1 MFIGREKEL
10 VLLQQDY
17 IGKAVM
23 VYGKRRVG
31 KTTLIQKA
39 LDNCPYQTVY
49 FECLKG
55 TVQENI
61 DSLVDELVR
70 AKILPVALSFSTL
83 QDVFTYLNTL
93 PQKMVVVIDE
103 YPYLKVMNEPT
114 TVDSVFQSIIDN
126 RLGNIELILSGSH
139 IGMMKDLLQEKNALY
154 GRFAVTIKLNELN
167 YLDTAKFYPDK
178 TPYDKVAH
186 YAVFGGS
193 PFVNQA
199 LRPTATLRENIVSTI
214 LNPVSAVYLY
224 ASQLLLSDY
233 SVKINAERIFAVI
246 GNGKKRYS
254 EIEDKLDVKKTGN
267 LAKQMKPL
275 RDLEIISQPVHCGAQ
290 SVLLGKLPS
299 RMVYQISKRLH
310 ADDSAGIDV
319 DNHFYVVGIKHEA
332 ALLCDEVDVNGIVVE
347 RLGHP
352 IRVHV
357 EAELFCHFLRLGGA
371 IVARK
376 LFGFFGNFR
385 IVAVKAQKSS
395 VLRKLRGVHSA
406 VLCSHF
412 KQLGVRLALDRTDIL
427 YAFYFVI
434 GKYLAQLSR
443 HSFGSPF
450 FRRFKLFVCHAF
462 RKRSVVNE
470 LRIIEGVVLH
480 FAQPV
485 VQVIVSLPFESVDQK
500 FVRVLSRYT
509 FELCQKSA

>member
-70 AKILPVALSFSTL
+70 AKILPVALSFCTL

-275 RDLEIISQPVHCGAQ
+275 RDLEIISRNYPINKLNDSKKSTFEINDNLLRFYFTFIYKNASALQVLGAEAFYDEYVAPTLTDFISRRFEGICRDYFSLQVRSGKLKGVRNIGSYYYDDPVHRKNGEFDVALELADGYAIYEAKYYAQ
-290 SVLLGKLPS
+290 PMTLDEIH
-299 RMVYQISKRLH
+299 REAQQ
-310 ADDSAGIDV
+310 
-319 DNHFYVVGIKHEA
+319 VVNIK
-332 ALLCDEVDVNGIVVE
+332 
-347 RLGHP
+347 
-352 IRVHV
+352 
-357 EAELFCHFLRLGGA
+357 EL
-371 IVARK
+371 
-376 LFGFFGNFR
+376 
-385 IVAVKAQKSS
+385 AV
-395 VLRKLRGVHSA
+395 
-406 VLCSHF
+406 
-412 KQLGVRLALDRTDIL
+412 KQLGFIAINGFVEQEKPYTYLDGNDI
-427 YAFYFVI
+427 
-434 GKYLAQLSR
+434 
-443 HSFGSPF
+443 
-450 FRRFKLFVCHAF
+450 
-462 RKRSVVNE
+462 
-470 LRIIEGVVLH
+470 
-480 FAQPV
+480 FAGM
-485 VQVIVSLPFESVDQK
+485 
-500 FVRVLSRYT
+500 
-509 FELCQKSA
+509 

>member
-178 TPYDKVAH
+178 QCYCKGGECFEYYIQLSSQNRQLQCQPYR
-186 YAVFGGS
+186 YGS
-193 PFVNQA
+193 YISGSA
-199 LRPTATLRENIVSTI
+199 LLPDWCCQRE
-214 LNPVSAVYLY
+214 LGC
-224 ASQLLLSDY
+224 
-233 SVKINAERIFAVI
+233 R
-246 GNGKKRYS
+246 KKHNYRS
-254 EIEDKLDVKKTGN
+254 
-267 LAKQMKPL
+267 
-275 RDLEIISQPVHCGAQ
+275 
-290 SVLLGKLPS
+290 LGT
-299 RMVYQISKRLH
+299 
-310 ADDSAGIDV
+310 
-319 DNHFYVVGIKHEA
+319 A
-332 ALLCDEVDVNGIVVE
+332 ALY
-347 RLGHP
+347 
-352 IRVHV
+352 
-357 EAELFCHFLRLGGA
+357 
-371 IVARK
+371 RK
-376 LFGFFGNFR
+376 
-385 IVAVKAQKSS
+385 A
-395 VLRKLRGVHSA
+395 
-406 VLCSHF
+406 
-412 KQLGVRLALDRTDIL
+412 
-427 YAFYFVI
+427 
-434 GKYLAQLSR
+434 
-443 HSFGSPF
+443 GSW
-450 FRRFKLFVCHAF
+450 
-462 RKRSVVNE
+462 
-470 LRIIEGVVLH
+470 
-480 FAQPV
+480 Q
-485 VQVIVSLPFESVDQK
+485 
-500 FVRVLSRYT
+500 
-509 FELCQKSA
+509 